1 MGNGMQRN
9 WCNKNKHG
17 TSEQEVKGRI
27 RSAKTKTNRQI
38 GAEKNQ
44 TDKREGGK
52 EKKKRGAFSSAGS
65 SVVRIR
71 QPGLACGAPNHENV
85 QAN

>member
-27 RSAKTKTNRQI
+27 RSAKTKPNRQI

-44 TDKREGGK
+44 TDKREGGGR
-52 EKKKRGAFSSAGS
+52 EKQTRRFQFSG
-65 SVVRIR
+65 
-71 QPGLACGAPNHENV
+71 
-85 QAN
+85 